1 MGLFWDPVKIRP
13 ISSILTCTFRFLFG
27 LSPPPPPLP
36 SSLSVVVCYTC
47 SIPCAGICLPC
58 SPKVVCWKQLRLC
71 IPTPSLWFKCLI
83 VITLVIV
90 KNCCLKLEINI
101 FTVYC
106 LLFVLLPPTLFSSFC
121 LFASFRLFFSFRP
134 FALFVFFV
142 FLPFYLFLYSTL
154 CFLLYVL
161 SPLSPIKIFV
171 PIFFW
176 FLSCFLHDFWFFVM
190 SIVLLCL
197 CL

>member
-1 MGLFWDPVKIRP
+1 VGLFWDPVKIRP

-106 LLFVLLPPTLFSSFC
+106 LHRSQRCWQYLRCWYYWYQWLTMTPISDCLPNLNWTLLLVIISACNCTYT
-121 LFASFRLFFSFRP
+121 AS
-134 FALFVFFV
+134 VQ
-142 FLPFYLFLYSTL
+142 T
-154 CFLLYVL
+154 
-161 SPLSPIKIFV
+161 KI
-171 PIFFW
+171 P
-176 FLSCFLHDFWFFVM
+176 
-190 SIVLLCL
+190 
-197 CL
+197 

>member
-1 MGLFWDPVKIRP
+1 MHLQIPVR
-13 ISSILTCTFRFLFG
+13 SI
-27 LSPPPPPLP
+27 PPSPPPLP

-106 LLFVLLPPTLFSSFC
+106 LLSWRSKPSHRRGRDRLQQQQLVKIKQREEHGTARLLLQCSGGVCREGYFLLPFNE
-121 LFASFRLFFSFRP
+121 
-134 FALFVFFV
+134 
-142 FLPFYLFLYSTL
+142 
-154 CFLLYVL
+154 
-161 SPLSPIKIFV
+161 
-171 PIFFW
+171 
-176 FLSCFLHDFWFFVM
+176 
-190 SIVLLCL
+190 
-197 CL
+197 